1 MLLFGGY
8 TTTPTSQEEKKEK
21 EEKEENPEQDDQEEG
36 KTQDSVASASSSSFD
51 GAGNTRGR
59 TLNDVW
65 LFNTTQHQWQRM
77 NDCIAG
83 DTPPPCSAYHHLLV
97 VPGSEERHH
106 ELLQCGGASNA
117 SSVSNA
123 FKHSSTKN
131 KQNKGIPGT
140 VVSQIVCVGV
150 EHDASVSS
158 TGPDDDDDD
167 DDDQVNE
174 EDEEGGEGGEEE
186 EEGKSSARDSHS
198 TTTKERFKHLY
209 VLTVAVGESSYFTVA
224 EAEEAKEAEATPT
237 TPEEEEAQQRQRVA
251 RQRQDL
257 LNGYVWTWSRVDCQP
272 SPTSGA
278 LPSERCW

>member
-1 MLLFGGY
+1 MSITNNEMLLFGGY
-8 TTTPTSQEEKKEK
+8 TTTPASQEEKKEK

-36 KTQDSVASASSSSFD
+36 KTQD

-106 ELLQCGGASNA
+106 ELLQCGGASNG

-123 FKHSSTKN
+123 FKQSSTKN

-158 TGPDDDDDD
+158 TGPNDDDDD